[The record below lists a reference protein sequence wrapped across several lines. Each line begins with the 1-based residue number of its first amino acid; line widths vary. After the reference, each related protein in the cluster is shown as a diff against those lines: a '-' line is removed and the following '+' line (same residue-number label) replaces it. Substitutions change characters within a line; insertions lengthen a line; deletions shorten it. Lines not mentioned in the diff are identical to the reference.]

1 MKTAAKTTFKK
12 LNIYPSATEYK
23 ITYLNILGNIGDKR
37 TVEIATIMLGD
48 KPISVRKAAAQT
60 LGKIGD
66 KGAVKPLINTF
77 KKENL
82 GLTKVSANAIIEI
95 KKGNIKEEKNILKF
109 LKSKDPAIVRMGAS
123 MLKGILEE

>member
-1 MKTAAKTTFKK
+1 
-12 LNIYPSATEYK
+12 
-23 ITYLNILGNIGDKR
+23 
-37 TVEIATIMLGD
+37 
-48 KPISVRKAAAQT
+48 
-60 LGKIGD
+60 
-66 KGAVKPLINTF
+66 
-77 KKENL
+77 L